1 MHATTIHRS
10 RNGTPKKTSLRRG
23 IPTLLNGDHLTVPE
37 FERRYEA
44 VQEDQRA
51 ELIEGIV
58 VMSPPISS
66 DHGKANSLLDWL
78 LRHYAAATPGVV
90 CAVNASVRLDGS
102 NEYQPD
108 VMLWIE
114 SGNMAKAKVGANGL
128 LEGCPEMVVEIALSS
143 SSYDMHEKME
153 VYSRNQI
160 PEYFVWEVMDARLHW
175 FALKEGQY
183 VPLEGGQGGIVRS
196 RIFPGLWLDLHAL
209 SCGDDKKALRA
220 LDRGL
225 KSATHKAFVKQLA
238 KS

>member
-1 MHATTIHRS
+1 MQATTIQRN
-10 RNGTPKKTSLRRG
+10 RNGTPGKKARG
-23 IPTLLNGDHLTVPE
+23 GVPRLLNGDHLTVPE

-44 VQEDQRA
+44 VHEDERA

-66 DHGKANSLLDWL
+66 DHGRANGLFAFIFG
-78 LRHYAAATPGVV
+78 HYASATPGVAF
-90 CAVNASVRLDGS
+90 AVNASVRLDGQ

-114 SGNMAKAKVGANGL
+114 SGKMARATVGANGL
-128 LEGCPEMVVEIALSS
+128 LEGCPELVVEIALSS
-143 SSYDMHEKME
+143 RSYDLHEKKA

-160 PEYFVWEVMDARLHW
+160 PEYIVWEVMDARLHW
-175 FALKEGQY
+175 FGLQEGQY
-183 VPLEGGQGGIVRS
+183 LALRGRQDGIVRS
-196 RIFPGLWLDLHAL
+196 RIFPGFWLDLRAL
-209 SCGDDKKALRA
+209 SQGDDKKVVRA

-225 KSATHKAFVKQLA
+225 KSAEHKAFVKQLA